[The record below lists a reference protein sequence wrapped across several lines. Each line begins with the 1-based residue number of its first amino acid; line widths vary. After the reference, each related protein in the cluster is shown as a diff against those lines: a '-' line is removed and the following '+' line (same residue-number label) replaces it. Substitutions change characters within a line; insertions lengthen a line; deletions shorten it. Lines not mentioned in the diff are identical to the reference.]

1 MLPAV
6 RKVEGVERIRDG
18 GSLAATFGSD
28 ESSRYILFVPFR
40 HDGQA
45 GYDLPV
51 LIDCDPAKRPPDTER
66 VRYSEL
72 GGPYVSISWSQA
84 RVLLDEI
91 SKAVGPM
98 DRFQTEAL
106 RKMLDIVQRSGIES

>member
-18 GSLAATFGSD
+18 GSLAAKFWSD
-28 ESSRYILFVPFR
+28 GGNRYILFVPFR
-40 HDGQA
+40 REGPTS
-45 GYDLPV
+45 YDRPV
-51 LIDCDPAKRPPDTER
+51 LIDCDPAKRPQDTER

-84 RVLLDEI
+84 SGLLDEVL
-91 SKAVGPM
+91 KAIGPM
-98 DRFQTEAL
+98 DRFQTHAL
-106 RKMLDIVQRSGIES
+106 QKMIDVVHRDGVE